1 MLQSKEASTSKGLV
15 APNKAGPS
23 WAWRGQLQVMR
34 MCMPYLQSGAEM
46 CTKACERTY
55 PAVIASSSVARD
67 ALAEIVRTPKNP
79 ITDRTKSRFQK
90 IKIF

>member
-1 MLQSKEASTSKGLV
+1 M
-15 APNKAGPS
+15 
-23 WAWRGQLQVMR
+23 QVMR

-46 CTKACERTY
+46 CTKACKRTY

-90 IKIF
+90 IKIFKKVATGAEEGTVV